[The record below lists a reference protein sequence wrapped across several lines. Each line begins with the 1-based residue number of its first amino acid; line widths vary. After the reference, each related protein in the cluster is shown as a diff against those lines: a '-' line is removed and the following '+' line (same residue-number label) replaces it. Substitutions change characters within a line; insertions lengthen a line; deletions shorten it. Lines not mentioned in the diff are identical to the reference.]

1 MGYAIVKGDLFNTHS
16 SMLTM
21 LFSEAQRTFALPR
34 LVKTG
39 PTTDIPEVNMGED
52 MMIAA
57 PGDTI
62 TPIRKEEVNPYLAS
76 VADLVSRDIQSSTVS
91 NVLFGGQVPAGTAFE
106 TLNLL
111 TQTALG
117 QLKPSK
123 RLTEQALAEIAT
135 IFCLWAKHT
144 GVSLDAMGTE
154 ERGDLGK
161 MYSIPYDEIDPNKL
175 YISVEMD
182 TFSPSSEGMKA
193 NAALMKRQLGGYSL
207 ESALEDVGVTDPQR
221 EMRRAEFEML
231 KQAEL
236 QNAIQ
241 IKQAMQQMQLQQAQQ
256 QAQMAMQQQ
265 QQEAQMMAQQQQM
278 MGPVPGGQGFNPAMG
293 GQSPVGAGAPEEMM
307 REEVQ
312 GQTRGGMP
320 LAAQELGL

>member
-1 MGYAIVKGDLFNTHS
+1 
-16 SMLTM
+16 
-21 LFSEAQRTFALPR
+21 
-34 LVKTG
+34 
-39 PTTDIPEVNMGED
+39 
-52 MMIAA
+52 
-57 PGDTI
+57 
-62 TPIRKEEVNPYLAS
+62 
-76 VADLVSRDIQSSTVS
+76 
-91 NVLFGGQVPAGTAFE
+91 VLFGGQVPAGTAFE

-193 NAALMKRQLGGYSL
+193 NAALMKRQLGGYPL
-207 ESALEDVGVTDPQR
+207 EYALEDVGVSDPQR
-221 EMRRAEFEML
+221 AMRTAEFELL

-241 IKQAMQQMQLQQAQQ
+241 MKQAMQQMQLQQMAQQ
-256 QAQMAMQQQ
+256 QQMAAQQAMAQQ

-278 MGPVPGGQGFNPAMG
+278 MGQY
-293 GQSPVGAGAPEEMM
+293 QVGRASI
-307 REEVQ
+307 
-312 GQTRGGMP
+312 P
-320 LAAQELGL
+320 LWVDSLR